1 MQVYNRFPVTFTHGK
16 GIHLYDNEGRRYFDA
31 GSGIAVN
38 AFGHCHS
45 EMVQAV
51 NEQASKLWHISNLY
65 TSDVQTEFASLLCDN
80 SFADVVFFTNS
91 GAEAVECALKTARRY
106 FHHIQQ
112 PQRKRVI
119 TFSGAFHGR
128 TQLCISSTGTKT
140 EDGFGT
146 ISPDFDIVPFGDHEA
161 LKAAIT
167 EETAAIMIEPIV
179 GEGGIKVIPEACLRG
194 IRELCDEHG
203 ILLIF
208 DEVQC
213 GMARTGKLFAFEY
226 AGIEPDICTSA
237 KGIAGG
243 FPLGACLATHKAA
256 AGMVHGTHGSTYGGN
271 PLACAVG
278 LKAVQMMLAKGFMEN
293 VVKVGEYLHEGL
305 VKTADKYPNII
316 SSLRGKG
323 LMRGIVLS
331 QDYTARDIAAKMLEA
346 GIVIIPA
353 SDNVVRIL
361 PPLIITK
368 HDCDELMGL
377 LQAFFENIAISEKE

>member
-16 GIHLYDNEGRRYFDA
+16 GIYLYDDKGRRYFDA

-45 EMVQAV
+45 EMVRAI

-65 TSDVQTEFASLLCDN
+65 TSDVQIEFAKLLCDN

-106 FHHIQQ
+106 FHHIKQ
-112 PQRKRVI
+112 PKRKRVI

-128 TQLCISSTGTKT
+128 TQLCISATGTKT
-140 EDGFGT
+140 TDGFGT
-146 ISPDFDIVPFGDHEA
+146 VSPDFDIVPFGDHDA

-167 EETAAIMIEPIV
+167 DETAAIMIEAVI

-226 AGIEPDICTSA
+226 AGIQPDICTSA

-243 FPLGACLATHKAA
+243 FPLGACLATDKAA
-256 AGMVHGTHGSTYGGN
+256 SGMVHGTHGSTYGGN

-278 LKAVQMMLAKGFMEN
+278 LKSVQMMLAKGFMEN
-293 VVKVGEYLHEGL
+293 VQEVGAYLHEGL
-305 VKTADKYPNII
+305 AKIAVKHPSII
-316 SSLRGKG
+316 TELRGKG
-323 LMRGIVLS
+323 LMQGIVLS
-331 QDYTARDIAAKMLEA
+331 ADYAARNIAEKMLEA
-346 GIVIIPA
+346 GVIVIPA
-353 SDNVVRIL
+353 SDNVVRFL

-368 HDCDELMGL
+368 SDCDALMAL
-377 LQAFFENIAISEKE
+377 LQTFFETLDKN